1 MRRLLSCL
9 IGSALLL
16 LLSLP
21 QSAGAI
27 TAPELRGAKSMQD
40 LSQDMHGRNL
50 QEKEFLKM
58 DLKGYNF
65 SDADMRFVV
74 FNATQLQEADLSGA
88 DLRDVVAFAS
98 RFDGADLSQARFD
111 NGMLLRSRFRDA
123 RIDGADFSDAVLDQ
137 PELKALCE
145 RATGVNAVTGV
156 STADSLRCG

>member
-98 RFDGADLSQARFD
+98 RFDGANLSQARFTTACCCAVASAMHASM
-111 NGMLLRSRFRDA
+111 GPTSAMPCSISRNSR
-123 RIDGADFSDAVLDQ
+123 
-137 PELKALCE
+137 PC
-145 RATGVNAVTGV
+145 V
-156 STADSLRCG
+156 SAPLV

>member
-1 MRRLLSCL
+1 M
-9 IGSALLL
+9 
-16 LLSLP
+16 
-21 QSAGAI
+21 
-27 TAPELRGAKSMQD
+27 
-40 LSQDMHGRNL
+40 
-50 QEKEFLKM
+50 
-58 DLKGYNF
+58 
-65 SDADMRFVV
+65 
-74 FNATQLQEADLSGA
+74 
-88 DLRDVVAFAS
+88 VAFAS